1 MTAFP
6 YEISLIATAV
16 LMHISN
22 IPIHDGCG
30 FLHPLS
36 QVPNVVPQMTV
47 KTMKIGA
54 FAALVLS

>member
-16 LMHISN
+16 LMLISN
-22 IPIHDGCG
+22 ICIHDGCG
-30 FLHPLS
+30 FLHPVS

-47 KTMKIGA
+47 KTMKTGA
-54 FAALVLS
+54 LAALVL

>member
-1 MTAFP
+1 MTVLP

-22 IPIHDGCG
+22 LHIHDGCG
-30 FLHPLS
+30 FLHPVS
-36 QVPNVVPQMTV
+36 QVPNVLPQMTV

-54 FAALVLS
+54 CAALELS